1 MVKKDES
8 IVLSTKIENN
18 NLVISVADKGCG
30 IPKDVQD
37 RLFKSMVTTKGKKG
51 TGLGMF
57 MSYSTIKGHFNGD
70 ITFKSELNKGTT
82 FNIILPL

>member
-1 MVKKDES
+1 MS
-8 IVLSTKIENN
+8 NY
-18 NLVISVADKGCG
+18 G
-30 IPKDVQD
+30 
-37 RLFKSMVTTKGKKG
+37 GKKG